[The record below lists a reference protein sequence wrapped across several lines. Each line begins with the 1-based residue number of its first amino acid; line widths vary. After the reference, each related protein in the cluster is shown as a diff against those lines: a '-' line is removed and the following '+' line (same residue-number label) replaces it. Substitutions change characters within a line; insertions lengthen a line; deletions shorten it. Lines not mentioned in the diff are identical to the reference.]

1 MWLDRE
7 ISLLPS
13 EGGILDFSILLIFN
27 VSLNV
32 TICLSEVV
40 SPFFSSRSMKTSF
53 ADSSLPENEYFIMF
67 RVIYFHELLVFLEAF
82 LSFPVQ
88 S

>member
-1 MWLDRE
+1 
-7 ISLLPS
+7 
-13 EGGILDFSILLIFN
+13 
-27 VSLNV
+27 
-32 TICLSEVV
+32 
-40 SPFFSSRSMKTSF
+40 MKTSF

-88 S
+88 SQLNLLRIILDKIGKKSFFHF